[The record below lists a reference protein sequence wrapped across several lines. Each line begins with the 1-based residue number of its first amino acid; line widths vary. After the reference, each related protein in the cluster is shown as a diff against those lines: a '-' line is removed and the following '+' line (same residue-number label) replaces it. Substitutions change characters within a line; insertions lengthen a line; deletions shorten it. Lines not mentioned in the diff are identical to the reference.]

1 MALTTIITLKEF
13 NLEQALAGATLAFS
27 DTKTLSTGEV
37 VSNGKLKEYVYN
49 FKRVNDST
57 YSGKVGNEEY
67 KFNGMGGCFDGA
79 VAHQLYIVEASIMD
93 TTGDKVPSRGDPDE
107 KVVINSL
114 KPREQFA
121 MVALQGIMYHI
132 QNPLNLTEAQIEQ
145 MCSKSFEIANCMMAN
160 AAEIRDKEESGSGGE
175 SDKKEEVTVKP
186 EELTTNTEKILYN
199 IYVQNNN
206 NAIDEKSRFD
216 KMTGATYSDKK
227 LSSVKGLKLQTD
239 ADNPL
244 VAKLHADSEIKKVA
258 EVAKVTEVT
267 ELKKVAEITKV
278 AEVTKITNKVT
289 VGVDGTA
296 NVNLASTDIT
306 VPIAGDVEVTNTVGV
321 SGTVTCDNMLTEPVY
336 VSVRNSE
343 LDVNV
348 TNMPSVPTEPVQVF
362 GTVSVD
368 NFPSSGGST
377 TPDNDQNG

>member
-199 IYVQNNN
+199 MYVQNNN

-258 EVAKVTEVT
+258 EV
-267 ELKKVAEITKV
+267 TKV
-278 AEVTKITNKVT
+278 SEVTKITNKVT

-306 VPIAGDVEVTNTVGV
+306 MPV
-321 SGTVTCDNMLTEPVY
+321 SGEVECSNMLTEPVY